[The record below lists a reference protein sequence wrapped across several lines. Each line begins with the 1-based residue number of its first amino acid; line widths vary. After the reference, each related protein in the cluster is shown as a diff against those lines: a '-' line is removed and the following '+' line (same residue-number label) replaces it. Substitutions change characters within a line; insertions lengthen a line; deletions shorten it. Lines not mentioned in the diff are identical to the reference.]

1 MEDENFQKINIFKL
15 WSLHCLFM
23 NVNSTWLAKNIGKY
37 YEWLWSSRVKILDL
51 SQVAD
56 FWPAMYY

>member
-1 MEDENFQKINIFKL
+1 MEDENFQKINIFEL
-15 WSLHCLFM
+15 WSLHSLFM

-51 SQVAD
+51 SRVAEG
-56 FWPAMYY
+56 